1 MSIPDILASGG
12 LDTPAEHLSEAEAQ
26 KIARASYGL
35 NGTFTRFATEKDDT
49 FRILTQD
56 GKGYVLKIANPAE
69 NELEI
74 DLQIEVLK
82 HLQQKQPDLNVP
94 RVLQDKSGN
103 WSFHYEASDGS
114 TRLVRLLTYMDGIP
128 LDTTTASQ
136 SERIKIGHILG
147 RLRLALTDFNHPG
160 KTRKLAW
167 DIQHLPEL
175 EPLLDEIENP
185 DHKKLLSEGFEKF
198 LVIVPELQQLR
209 RQVLHND
216 FSRSNLVVDHGNV
229 DFVTGIIDF
238 GDVVE
243 TAVAIDVST
252 AMLNQLP
259 RTVETDPFAPCRDIL
274 QGYIEVADLTD
285 QEHALLPHLVMGRV
299 ITRALLSLWRAR
311 IFPQNAEYIL
321 RNTEQG
327 WWQLKW
333 FLSRPHNELTEMLL
347 KK

>member
-1 MSIPDILASGG
+1 MPIPDILASGG
-12 LDTPAEHLSEAEAQ
+12 LDTPTEYVSVAEAQ
-26 KIARASYGL
+26 KLARASYGL
-35 NGTFTRFATEKDDT
+35 NGAFTRFATEKDDT

-74 DLQIEVLK
+74 DLQIEALK
-82 HLQQKQPDLNVP
+82 HLEQKQPDLNVP
-94 RVLQDKSGN
+94 RVLQDTSGN
-103 WSFHYEASDGS
+103 WSVHYNSSDGS
-114 TRLVRLLTYMDGIP
+114 TRLVRLLTYMAGTP
-128 LDTTTASQ
+128 LDNTTASP

-147 RLRLALTDFNHPG
+147 RLRLALADFNHPG
-160 KTRKLAW
+160 EARKLAW

-175 EPLLDEIENP
+175 EPLLDDIENP
-185 DHKKLLSEGFEKF
+185 GHKKLLSEGFYKF
-198 LVIVPELQQLR
+198 LAIVPNLQQLR

-216 FSRSNLVVDHGNV
+216 FSRSNLVVDHDNA

-238 GDVVE
+238 GDVVQ

-259 RTVETDPFAPCRDIL
+259 RTEEADPFAPCRDIL
-274 QGYIEVADLTD
+274 RGYLEVADLTE
-285 QEHALLPHLVMGRV
+285 QELVLLPCLVMGRI
-299 ITRALLSLWRAR
+299 ITRALLSLWRAQM
-311 IFPQNAEYIL
+311 FPQNAEYIL

-333 FLSRPHNELTEMLL
+333 FLSRSHNELTEMLL